1 MPRDKKSNMK
11 IHNSNKHLLDVFS
24 DDLYLELG
32 SIAYDPLNDL
42 LNKKIVDFTKFAY
55 PDIINNG
62 LGAMRCY
69 SEELSYKLP
78 FLRLQNLVEKNKAYQ
93 LVLTYGL
100 LLRRKGYKEYFSPIV
115 FCEIEYSISIVACQG
130 CFLKYFS

>member
-32 SIAYDPLNDL
+32 SIDYDPLNDL
-42 LNKKIVDFTKFAY
+42 LNKKMVEFDKISHLEIMNK
-55 PDIINNG
+55 G
-62 LGAMRCY
+62 LGSMLCD

-78 FLRLQNLVEKNKAYQ
+78 FLKLNNIVEKNKR
-93 LVLTYGL
+93 L
-100 LLRRKGYKEYFSPIV
+100 
-115 FCEIEYSISIVACQG
+115 
-130 CFLKYFS
+130 